1 MLFLALQSLDL
12 FVRDF
17 LLDCFLR
24 VESRG
29 DWRRMK
35 VGLIGHRGAGKTTIF
50 NMLTGLQAQTGGF
63 GGKEEL
69 HLGVIKVPDPRID
82 KLSAIFKPKK
92 TTYAEIR
99 FSDFPPSE
107 DENLKSNQALVAQ
120 MREVDA
126 ITLVLRNFGADA
138 KPLRELNDHMTEMI
152 LADLAVVE
160 NRRSRLKKEK
170 ARPQEEA
177 LLARCAEALENEQ
190 SLRALSFSAD
200 EENLASGFGFLSRK
214 PLLVIFNQP
223 EEQAGKP
230 LEAAHRRELDDRG
243 LQGLALAGKVEME
256 IAQLDEGD
264 RVAFLKEIG
273 IDEPARE
280 RFIRASYALLNL
292 ISFFT
297 AGEDEVRAW
306 TITLGTVAKKAAGKI
321 HSDIERGF
329 IRAEVIAYDEF
340 IVYGSEAKCREAGK
354 LRLEGKDYPVK
365 DADIIHFRFA
375 V

>member
-1 MLFLALQSLDL
+1 
-12 FVRDF
+12 
-17 LLDCFLR
+17 
-24 VESRG
+24 
-29 DWRRMK
+29 MK

-50 NMLTGLQAQTGGF
+50 NMLTGLQAQSGGF
-63 GGKEEL
+63 GGKEEI
-69 HLGVIKVPDPRID
+69 HLGVIKVPDARID

-99 FSDFPPSE
+99 FTDFPPSE
-107 DENLKSNQALVAQ
+107 GEENLKSNQALVTQ

-126 ITLVLRNFGADA
+126 ITLVLRDFGAGA
-138 KPLRELNDHMTEMI
+138 KPIKELTDLMTEMI

-170 ARPQEEA
+170 ARPQEEV
-177 LLARCAEALENEQ
+177 LLARCADALENEQ

-200 EENLASGFGFLSRK
+200 EESLASGFGFLSRK
-214 PLLVIFNQP
+214 PLLVIFNEP
-223 EEQAGKP
+223 EEQTGKP
-230 LEAAHRRELDDRG
+230 LDPAYQQELNRRG

-256 IAQLDEGD
+256 IAQLDEND
-264 RVAFLKEIG
+264 RTGFLKEIG

-306 TITLGTVAKKAAGKI
+306 TITQGTVAKKAAGKI

-329 IRAEVIAYDEF
+329 IRAEVVAYEDF
-340 IVYGSEAKCREAGK
+340 IVYGSEAKCKEAGK
-354 LRLEGKDYPVK
+354 LRLEGKEYLVK

>member
-1 MLFLALQSLDL
+1 
-12 FVRDF
+12 
-17 LLDCFLR
+17 
-24 VESRG
+24 
-29 DWRRMK
+29 MK

-63 GGKEEL
+63 GGKEEI
-69 HLGVIKVPDPRID
+69 HLGVIKVPDARID

-99 FSDFPPSE
+99 FTDFPPSE
-107 DENLKSNQALVAQ
+107 GEENLKSNQALVTQ

-126 ITLVLRNFGADA
+126 ITLVLRDFGADA
-138 KPLRELNDHMTEMI
+138 KPIKELTDLMTEMI

-170 ARPQEEA
+170 ARPQEEV
-177 LLARCAEALENEQ
+177 LLARCADALESEQ

-200 EENLASGFGFLSRK
+200 EESLASGFGFLSRK
-214 PLLVIFNQP
+214 PLLVIFNEP
-223 EEQAGKP
+223 EEQAAKP
-230 LEAAHRRELDDRG
+230 LDPVYQQELNRRG

-256 IAQLDEGD
+256 IAQLDEND
-264 RVAFLKEIG
+264 RAGFLKEIG

-280 RFIRASYALLNL
+280 RFIRVSYALLNL

-306 TITLGTVAKKAAGKI
+306 TITQGTVAKKAAGKI

-329 IRAEVIAYDEF
+329 IRAEVVAYEDF
-340 IVYGSEAKCREAGK
+340 IVYGSEAKCKEAGK
-354 LRLEGKDYPVK
+354 LRLEGKEYLVK